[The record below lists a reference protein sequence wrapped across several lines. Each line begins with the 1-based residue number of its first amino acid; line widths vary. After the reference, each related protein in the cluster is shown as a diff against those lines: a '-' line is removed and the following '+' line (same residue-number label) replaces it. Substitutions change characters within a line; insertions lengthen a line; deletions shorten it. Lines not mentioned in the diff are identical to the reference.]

1 MKVYVLCVKTSKGN
15 WRVVSGSG
23 HLRVFSSLKAAEYQA
38 TQYING
44 KVEVVPMELQLV
56 KECKK

>member
-1 MKVYVLCVKTSKGN
+1 MKVYVLCVKTPKGS
-15 WRVVSGSG
+15 WRVVGGSG
-23 HLRVFSSLKAAEYQA
+23 HLRVFSSLKAAEYEA

-56 KECKK
+56 KGDTQ